1 MSGIHLHA
9 AVTIPPAVAVGV
21 WVMWYWRRLG
31 RAEVPAR
38 RRQIRRASLVVML
51 ASLPLHIAG
60 LSLLTPQIHVRGY
73 VLVWTLALVSLGLLV
88 GLGVLD
94 MFNSLRLE
102 REHRHDVH
110 LGATRLIR
118 AAPAAGLAASPNGET
133 EDEPS

>member
-1 MSGIHLHA
+1 
-9 AVTIPPAVAVGV
+9 
-21 WVMWYWRRLG
+21 
-31 RAEVPAR
+31 
-38 RRQIRRASLVVML
+38 ML
-51 ASLPLHIAG
+51 ASLPLHVAG
-60 LSLLTPQIHVRGY
+60 LSFLTPQIHVRGY

-94 MFNSLRLE
+94 MFNNLRLE

-118 AAPAAGLAASPNGET
+118 AAKAAGLAASPNGET